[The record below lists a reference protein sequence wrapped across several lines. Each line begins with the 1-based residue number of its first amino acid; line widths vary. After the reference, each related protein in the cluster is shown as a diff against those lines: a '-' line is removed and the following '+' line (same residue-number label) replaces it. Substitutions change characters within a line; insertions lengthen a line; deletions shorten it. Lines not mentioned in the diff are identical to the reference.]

1 MTNLAEAYREPP
13 ESLME
18 CWNCASRII
27 EKNFADKDKSI
38 LKVTGSGPKD
48 ISDADTNTEIE
59 KQWSLEILE
68 GRLISPSDSFNKN
81 DEQDI
86 LMDWRVISEAEIIKR
101 IADGVCK
108 L

>member
-13 ESLME
+13 ESLAE

-27 EKNFADKDKSI
+27 GKFFADKDKSI
-38 LKVTGSGPKD
+38 LKVTGSGPKE
-48 ISDADTNTEIE
+48 ISNANTEIK

-68 GRLISPSDSFNKN
+68 GRLISTSDSFNKN

-86 LMDWRVISEAEIIKR
+86 FMGWRIISEAEIIK
-101 IADGVCK
+101 IADGVGK